1 MDLWLS
7 EKRLFEQSS
16 RMLTN
21 KRRRKDREENER
33 KRQAPQQA
41 KKKKIKKV
49 DAVVDPLSGTRHPHC
64 NKEWTSWKPRHSHC
78 LLFDVLGEEGTRG
91 RKWTDGQILQQCS

>member
-1 MDLWLS
+1 
-7 EKRLFEQSS
+7 
-16 RMLTN
+16 MLTN

-64 NKEWTSWKPRHSHC
+64 NKEWTS
-78 LLFDVLGEEGTRG
+78 
-91 RKWTDGQILQQCS
+91 